1 MDLLAGLV
9 VSGLVWQGGTEIAVG
24 GGERGPW
31 RQNESR
37 YHYVDDPAVA
47 IDERGGVAVAWVDQA
62 RKDVFFQRNGQAINV
77 SRSPGTFS
85 WLPRLITSPQRPG
98 MFHLLWQEI
107 VFSGGSHGGDIL
119 HARSTDG
126 GQTFSAPLNL
136 SNSVGG
142 DGKGRTSREHWHNG
156 SLDIAAGADG
166 AVYAAWTEYEGRL
179 LLAVSSD
186 GGEAFSEPRHI
197 AGDDAQPARAP
208 SLAVGPDRTLYLAW
222 TTGDIRIARS
232 TDGGATFG
240 EALVV
245 RRSSAYADAPKIALD
260 PRNTLHLSFSE
271 GGSVVYTRSADAAR
285 SFEARRTIAAGTF
298 PSLDVDARGGVYLL
312 WALERGLGLA
322 LSRSN
327 GNEFSVTSPVPRSA
341 GDAANGNLQGKLTD
355 KLAVSAAGEVAVVN
369 SSFREGGQSRVWL
382 LRAKRAGRF
391 SPGPG

>member
-1 MDLLAGLV
+1 MDLLASLV

-47 IDERGGVAVAWVDQA
+47 IGEGGDVAVAWVDQA
-62 RKDVFFQRNGQAINV
+62 RKDVFFQRSGQTINV

-85 WLPRLITSPQRPG
+85 WLPRLITSPRGPG
-98 MFHLLWQEI
+98 LFHLLWQEI
-107 VFSGGSHGGDIL
+107 IFSGGSHGGDIL
-119 HARSTDG
+119 YARSTDG
-126 GQTFSAPLNL
+126 GRTFSAPLNL

-166 AVYAAWTEYEGRL
+166 ALYAAWTEYEGRL

-186 GGEAFSEPRHI
+186 GGEGFSEPRHI
-197 AGDDAQPARAP
+197 AGGDAQPARAP

-232 TDGGATFG
+232 TDGGATFR
-240 EALVV
+240 EPLVV
-245 RRSSAYADAPKIALD
+245 SRSSAYADAPKIALD
-260 PRNTLHLSFSE
+260 SRNTLHLAFSE
-271 GGSVVYTRSADAAR
+271 GGRVVYARSFDGAR
-285 SFEARRTIAAGTF
+285 SFEAPRTIAAGTF

-327 GNEFSVTSPVPRSA
+327 GNDFSVISPLPRSA

-369 SSFREGGQSRVWL
+369 SSFREGEQSRVWL
-382 LRAKRAGRF
+382 LRAKPAGRF
-391 SPGPG
+391 SLGPG